1 MAPLGAENRLNSFA
15 DWNQIDSILL
25 DLDGTLLD
33 LNFDL
38 HFWLEYLPKIYSEK
52 NNMTK
57 QQAQDI
63 ILKMLNA
70 EKGKLNWYCIDFWQ
84 EKLNLDIME
93 LKNNISHLIK
103 VHPHVIIFLKQA
115 KKQDKK
121 IYLVTNAHRKTIK
134 LKMSVTQLQDYFDG
148 IVSSH
153 DFGFAKQEQAFWHN
167 LSEVIHIDKNRTI
180 FFDDSADV
188 LQSAFDFNIKHV
200 IAISKPSSKIRSE
213 IVPGFLNIENFS
225 EVLPFSFT

>member
-1 MAPLGAENRLNSFA
+1 MAPLGEENKLGSFA

-38 HFWLEYLPKIYSEK
+38 HFWLEYLPQVYSEK
-52 NNMTK
+52 NNISN

-63 ILKMLNA
+63 VLKMLNA

-93 LKNNISHLIK
+93 LKNNISHLIQ
-103 VHPHVIIFLKQA
+103 VHPHVKIFLTQA
-115 KKQDKK
+115 RKQDKK

-153 DFGFAKQEQAFWHN
+153 DFGVAKQEQAFWHK
-167 LSEVIHIDKNRTI
+167 LSEVIHLDKNRAI
-180 FFDDSADV
+180 FFDDSPDV
-188 LQSAFDFNIKHV
+188 LQSAFDFKIKHV
-200 IAISKPSSKIRSE
+200 VAISKPSSRIKTE
-213 IVPGFLNIENFS
+213 IVPGFINIENFS
-225 EVLPFSFT
+225 ETLPFS

>member
-1 MAPLGAENRLNSFA
+1 MAPLGEENNPTHFA
-15 DWNQIDSILL
+15 DWTQIDTILL

-38 HFWLEYLPKIYSEK
+38 HFWLEYLPQVYSEK
-52 NNMTK
+52 NNISR

-63 ILKMLNA
+63 LLPMLNT

-84 EKLNLDIME
+84 EKLDLDIMK

-103 VHPHVIIFLKQA
+103 VHPNVKRFLTLARKH
-115 KKQDKK
+115 DKK
-121 IYLVTNAHRKTIK
+121 IYLITNAHRKTIK

-153 DFGFAKQEQAFWHN
+153 DFGVAKQEQAFWHK
-167 LSEVIHIDKNRTI
+167 LIEVINLDKNRAI
-180 FFDDSADV
+180 FFDDSLDV
-188 LQSAFDFNIKHV
+188 LKSAFEFNIKYV
-200 IAISKPSSKIRSE
+200 VAISKPSSKIKTE
-213 IVPGFLNIENFS
+213 VVPGFINIENFS
-225 EVLPFSFT
+225 QALPFA

>member
-1 MAPLGAENRLNSFA
+1 MAPLGEENNLTPFA
-15 DWNQIDSILL
+15 DWTQIDSILL

-38 HFWLEYLPKIYSEK
+38 HFWLEYLPQVYSEK
-52 NNMTK
+52 NNISR

-63 ILKMLNA
+63 LLPMLNT

-84 EKLNLDIME
+84 KKLDLDIMK

-103 VHPHVIIFLKQA
+103 VHPNVKRFLTLARKH
-115 KKQDKK
+115 DKR

-134 LKMSVTQLQDYFDG
+134 LKMSVTQLQDYFDC

-153 DFGFAKQEQAFWHN
+153 DFGVAKQEQAFWHK
-167 LSEVIHIDKNRTI
+167 LSEVINLDKNRTI
-180 FFDDSADV
+180 FFDDSLDV
-188 LQSAFDFNIKHV
+188 LKSAFEFNIKHV
-200 IAISKPSSKIRSE
+200 VAISKPSSKIKTE
-213 IVPGFLNIENFS
+213 VVPGFINIENFS
-225 EVLPFSFT
+225 QALPFV

>member
-1 MAPLGAENRLNSFA
+1 MAPLGEENRLDSFA

-38 HFWLEYLPKIYSEK
+38 HFWLEYLPRVYSEK
-52 NNMTK
+52 HNISN

-63 ILKMLNA
+63 VMKMLNA

-93 LKNNISHLIK
+93 LKNNISHLIQ
-103 VHPHVIIFLKQA
+103 VHPHVKTFLTQA
-115 KKQDKK
+115 RKQDKK
-121 IYLVTNAHRKTIK
+121 IYLVTNAHQKTIK
-134 LKMSVTQLQDYFDG
+134 LKMSITQLQDYFDD

-153 DFGFAKQEQAFWHN
+153 DFGVAKQEQAFWHK
-167 LSEVIHIDKNRTI
+167 LSEVIHLDKNRTI
-180 FFDDSADV
+180 FFDDSPDV
-188 LQSAFDFNIKHV
+188 LQSAIDFNIKHV
-200 IAISKPSSKIRSE
+200 VAISKPSSKLKTK
-213 IVPGFLNIENFS
+213 IVPGFINIENFS
-225 EVLPFSFT
+225 QALPFT

>member
-1 MAPLGAENRLNSFA
+1 MAPLGEENKFGSFA

-38 HFWLEYLPKIYSEK
+38 HFWLEYLPQVYSEK
-52 NNMTK
+52 NNISN

-63 ILKMLNA
+63 VLKMLNA

-93 LKNNISHLIK
+93 LKNNISHLIQ
-103 VHPHVIIFLKQA
+103 VHPHVKIFLTEA
-115 KKQDKK
+115 RKQDKK

-153 DFGFAKQEQAFWHN
+153 DFGVAKQEQAFWHK
-167 LSEVIHIDKNRTI
+167 LSEVIYLDKNRTI
-180 FFDDSADV
+180 FFDDSPDV

-200 IAISKPSSKIRSE
+200 VAISKPSSKIKTE
-213 IVPGFLNIENFS
+213 IVPGFINIENFS
-225 EVLPFSFT
+225 EALPFS

>member
-1 MAPLGAENRLNSFA
+1 MAPLGEENKLDSFA

-38 HFWLEYLPKIYSEK
+38 HFWLEYLPRVYSEK
-52 NNMTK
+52 HNISH

-63 ILKMLNA
+63 LQPMLNA
-70 EKGKLNWYCIDFWQ
+70 EKGKLNLYCIDFWQ
-84 EKLNLDIME
+84 EKLDLDIMK

-103 VHPHVIIFLKQA
+103 VHPNVKRFLTLARKHDKQ
-115 KKQDKK
+115 
-121 IYLVTNAHRKTIK
+121 IYLITNAHRKTIK

-153 DFGFAKQEQAFWHN
+153 DFGVAKQEQAFWHK
-167 LSEVIHIDKNRTI
+167 LSEVINLDKNRTI
-180 FFDDSADV
+180 FFDDSLDV
-188 LQSAFDFNIKHV
+188 LKSAFEFNIKHV
-200 IAISKPSSKIRSE
+200 VAISKPSSKIKTKV
-213 IVPGFLNIENFS
+213 IPGFINIENFS
-225 EVLPFSFT
+225 QALPFD

>member
-1 MAPLGAENRLNSFA
+1 MAPLGEENKPIPFA
-15 DWNQIDSILL
+15 DWTQIDSILL

-38 HFWLEYLPKIYSEK
+38 HFWLEYLPQVYSEK
-52 NNMTK
+52 KNISH

-63 ILKMLNA
+63 LLLMLNA

-84 EKLNLDIME
+84 EKLDLDIMK

-103 VHPHVIIFLKQA
+103 VHPNVKRFLTLARKH
-115 KKQDKK
+115 DKR
-121 IYLVTNAHRKTIK
+121 IYLITNAHRKTIK

-153 DFGFAKQEQAFWHN
+153 DFGVAKQEQAFWHK
-167 LSEVIHIDKNRTI
+167 LSELINLDKNRAI
-180 FFDDSADV
+180 FFDDSLDV
-188 LQSAFDFNIKHV
+188 LKSAFEFNIKHV
-200 IAISKPSSKIRSE
+200 VAISKPSSKIKTKV
-213 IVPGFLNIENFS
+213 VPGFINIENFS
-225 EVLPFSFT
+225 QALPFV

>member
-1 MAPLGAENRLNSFA
+1 MAPLGEENKPPLFT
-15 DWNQIDSILL
+15 DWTQIDSILL

-38 HFWLEYLPKIYSEK
+38 HFWLEYLPQVYSEK
-52 NNMTK
+52 HNISH

-63 ILKMLNA
+63 LLTMLNA
-70 EKGKLNWYCIDFWQ
+70 VKGKLDWYCIDFWQ
-84 EKLNLDIME
+84 EKLDLDIMK

-103 VHPHVIIFLKQA
+103 VHPNVKRFLTLARKH
-115 KKQDKK
+115 DKR

-153 DFGFAKQEQAFWHN
+153 DFGVAKQEQAFWHK
-167 LSEVIHIDKNRTI
+167 LSEVINLDKNRAI
-180 FFDDSADV
+180 FFDDSLDV
-188 LQSAFDFNIKHV
+188 LQSAFEFNIKHV
-200 IAISKPSSKIRSE
+200 VAISKPSSKIKTE
-213 IVPGFLNIENFS
+213 VVPGFINIENFS
-225 EVLPFSFT
+225 QALPFV

>member
-1 MAPLGAENRLNSFA
+1 MAPFGEENKLDSFA

-38 HFWLEYLPKIYSEK
+38 HFWLEYLPQVYSEK
-52 NNMTK
+52 NNISN

-63 ILKMLNA
+63 VLKMLNA

-84 EKLNLDIME
+84 KKLNLDIME
-93 LKNNISHLIK
+93 LKNNISHLIQ
-103 VHPHVIIFLKQA
+103 VHPHVKIFLTEA
-115 KKQDKK
+115 RKQDKK

-153 DFGFAKQEQAFWHN
+153 DFGVAKQEQAFWQK
-167 LSEVIHIDKNRTI
+167 LSEVIYLDKNRTI
-180 FFDDSADV
+180 FFDDSPDV

-200 IAISKPSSKIRSE
+200 VAISKPSSKIKTE
-213 IVPGFLNIENFS
+213 IVPGFINIENFS
-225 EVLPFSFT
+225 EALPFF

>member
-1 MAPLGAENRLNSFA
+1 MALLGEENKPSPFA
-15 DWNQIDSILL
+15 DWTQIDSILL

-38 HFWLEYLPKIYSEK
+38 HFWLEYLPQVYSEK
-52 NNMTK
+52 HNISH

-63 ILKMLNA
+63 LMTMLND

-84 EKLNLDIME
+84 EKLNLDIMK

-103 VHPHVIIFLKQA
+103 VHPHVIKFLTQA
-115 KKQDKK
+115 RKQDKK

-134 LKMSVTQLQDYFDG
+134 LKMSITQLQDYFDS

-153 DFGFAKQEQAFWHN
+153 DFGVAKQDQAFWHK
-167 LSEVIHIDKNRTI
+167 LSEVIHLDKSRTI
-180 FFDDSADV
+180 FFDDSPEV
-188 LQSAFDFNIKHV
+188 LQSAFDFNIKNV
-200 IAISKPSSKIRSE
+200 VAISKPSSKIKTK
-213 IVPGFLNIENFS
+213 IIPGFINIENFS
-225 EVLPFSFT
+225 QALPFT

>member
-1 MAPLGAENRLNSFA
+1 MAPLGEENKFGSFA

-38 HFWLEYLPKIYSEK
+38 HFWLEYLPQVYSEK
-52 NNMTK
+52 NNISN
-57 QQAQDI
+57 QQAQEI
-63 ILKMLNA
+63 VLKMLNA

-93 LKNNISHLIK
+93 LKNNISHLIQ
-103 VHPHVIIFLKQA
+103 VHPHVEIFLAQA
-115 KKQDKK
+115 RKQDKK

-134 LKMSVTQLQDYFDG
+134 LKMSVTQLQGYFDG

-153 DFGFAKQEQAFWHN
+153 DFGVAKQDQAFWHK
-167 LSEVIHIDKNRTI
+167 LSEVIHVDKKRTI
-180 FFDDSADV
+180 FFDDSPDV

-200 IAISKPSSKIRSE
+200 VAISKPSSKIKKE
-213 IVPGFLNIENFS
+213 IVPGFFNIENFS
-225 EVLPFSFT
+225 EVLPFS

>member
-1 MAPLGAENRLNSFA
+1 MAPLGEENRLASFT

-38 HFWLEYLPKIYSEK
+38 HFWLEYLPQVYSEK
-52 NNMTK
+52 NNISN

-63 ILKMLNA
+63 LLKMLNA

-93 LKNNISHLIK
+93 LKNNISHLIQ
-103 VHPHVIIFLKQA
+103 VHPHVKIFLKQA
-115 KKQDKK
+115 KKEDKK

-153 DFGFAKQEQAFWHN
+153 DFGVAKQEQAFWHK
-167 LSEVIHIDKNRTI
+167 LSEVIHLDKNRTI
-180 FFDDSADV
+180 FFDDSPDV

-200 IAISKPSSKIRSE
+200 IAISKPSSKINTE
-213 IVPGFLNIENFS
+213 IVPGFFNIENFS
-225 EVLPFSFT
+225 EVLPFS

>member
-1 MAPLGAENRLNSFA
+1 MAPLGEENKPIPFA
-15 DWNQIDSILL
+15 DWTQIDSILL

-38 HFWLEYLPKIYSEK
+38 HFWLEYLPQVYSEK
-52 NNMTK
+52 KNISH

-63 ILKMLNA
+63 LLLMLNA

-84 EKLNLDIME
+84 EKLDLDIMK

-103 VHPHVIIFLKQA
+103 VHPNVKRFLTLARKH
-115 KKQDKK
+115 DKR
-121 IYLVTNAHRKTIK
+121 IYLRTNAHRKTIK

-153 DFGFAKQEQAFWHN
+153 DFGVAKQEQAFWHK
-167 LSEVIHIDKNRTI
+167 LSELINLDKNRAI
-180 FFDDSADV
+180 FFDDSLDV
-188 LQSAFDFNIKHV
+188 LKSAFEFNIKHV
-200 IAISKPSSKIRSE
+200 VAISKPSSKIKTKV
-213 IVPGFLNIENFS
+213 VPGFINIENFS
-225 EVLPFSFT
+225 QALPFV

>member
-1 MAPLGAENRLNSFA
+1 MAPLGEENKLGSFT

-38 HFWLEYLPKIYSEK
+38 HFWLEYLPRVYSEK
-52 NNMTK
+52 HNISN

-63 ILKMLNA
+63 VLKMLNA

-93 LKNNISHLIK
+93 LKNNISHLIQ
-103 VHPHVIIFLKQA
+103 VHPHVKIFLTQA
-115 KKQDKK
+115 REQDKK

-153 DFGFAKQEQAFWHN
+153 DFGVAKQEQAFWHK
-167 LSEVIHIDKNRTI
+167 LSEVINLDKNRTI
-180 FFDDSADV
+180 FFDDSPDV
-188 LQSAFDFNIKHV
+188 LQSAFEFNIKHV
-200 IAISKPSSKIRSE
+200 VAISKPSSKIKTE
-213 IVPGFLNIENFS
+213 IVPGFINIENFS
-225 EVLPFSFT
+225 QALPLA